1 VSESESRIE
10 SRIESY
16 RESLRYSLKAR
27 FLLRFHAAL
36 IITWTSLIT
45 WGVDF
50 ALLKAGLIAMILRYP
65 LAILA
70 GYVAFLISV
79 RVWLE
84 YSGIS
89 EYLNERRAEELLK
102 SSSRY
107 QTRGPSNW
115 DVGDLGSLVGGDAEG
130 CLVVIAIAIAG
141 FLLFWGLG
149 AFATQLFADVV
160 LEVILAAGLLKG
172 LRKAE
177 SSGWLTGAWGSTKYW
192 LLFVL
197 VAAIIFA
204 AWAQAKYPDAS
215 MAAQVFRAKKPL
227 GPRTESG
234 ETVIWKI
241 S

>member
-1 VSESESRIE
+1 VSEPESRIE
-10 SRIESY
+10 SRVEFY

-36 IITWTSLIT
+36 IIAWTSLIT
-45 WGVDF
+45 WCVDF
-50 ALLKAGLIAMILRYP
+50 ALLKAGLSAMMLRYP

-79 RVWLE
+79 RAWLE

-89 EYLNERRAEELLK
+89 EYLNERRADELLK
-102 SSSRY
+102 SPPRKLKDGSSWDIS
-107 QTRGPSNW
+107 GLDFPS
-115 DVGDLGSLVGGDAEG
+115 GDYGEG
-130 CLVVIAIAIAG
+130 CLVMIVVAIASV
-141 FLLFWGLG
+141 LLFWGLG

-197 VAAIIFA
+197 VAAVIFA
-204 AWAQAKYPDAS
+204 VWAQAKYPDANTV
-215 MAAQVFRAKKPL
+215 AQVFHAR
-227 GPRTESG
+227 S
-234 ETVIWKI
+234 
-241 S
+241 

>member
-1 VSESESRIE
+1 LWHHGKSADGGSGVSEPESRIE

-36 IITWTSLIT
+36 IIAWTSFIT
-45 WGVDF
+45 WAVDF
-50 ALLKAGLIAMILRYP
+50 ALLKAGLSAMMLRYP

-70 GYVAFLISV
+70 GYTAFLIGV
-79 RVWLE
+79 KVWLE
-84 YSGIS
+84 YSGIR
-89 EYLNERRAEELLK
+89 EYLNEREAEALVKAQNPRATQRDASDWNFDDFGL
-102 SSSRY
+102 SS
-107 QTRGPSNW
+107 
-115 DVGDLGSLVGGDAEG
+115 LGGDG
-130 CLVVIAIAIAG
+130 CLVIIAIAAAG

-197 VAAIIFA
+197 VAAVIFA
-204 AWAQAKYPDAS
+204 AWAQAKYPDANTV
-215 MAAQVFRAKKPL
+215 AQVFHARNQ
-227 GPRTESG
+227 
-234 ETVIWKI
+234 
-241 S
+241 